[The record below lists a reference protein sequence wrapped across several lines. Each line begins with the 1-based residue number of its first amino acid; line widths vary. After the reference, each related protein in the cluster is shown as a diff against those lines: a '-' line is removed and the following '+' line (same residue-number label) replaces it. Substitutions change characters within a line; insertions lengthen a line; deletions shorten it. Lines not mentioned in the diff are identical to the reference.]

1 VHISL
6 VNGALSRTALMA
18 GAVLAG
24 SCTELPPAP
33 VTPAAVRIQILPGCE
48 SVPQCRQC
56 TLTIAAFDKNRQPT
70 LPPALTWTSS
80 NASTAIVNSSG
91 TVTGVS
97 PGVAL
102 IRATNS
108 EGTIS
113 AERSVS
119 ILPVNSP
126 CTPPS

>member
-1 VHISL
+1 MHISL
-6 VNGALSRTALMA
+6 VNGALSRTALLA
-18 GAVLAG
+18 GAFLAA

-56 TLTIAAFDKNRQPT
+56 TLTIAAFDKNGQPT

-80 NASTAIVNSSG
+80 NAGIAIVNSSG
-91 TVTGVS
+91 TVTGLR
-97 PGVAL
+97 PGGAR
-102 IRATNS
+102 IRASNP

-119 ILPVNSP
+119 ILPVNSA